1 MKKVIIIFS
10 IFIILLGISTISI
23 ATIDPDTYKP
33 KDIVI
38 QDAGRS
44 LLLSQKIIGGI
55 TVTGIVISV
64 IVTMILGI
72 KYMVGS
78 VDQRAEYR
86 KTMIPILIGMM
97 LLFGTSW
104 IIKILFAIVPKN
116 IS

>member
-10 IFIILLGISTISI
+10 IFTILLCISSISI
-23 ATIDPDTYKP
+23 ATINPDTYKP

-44 LLLSQKIIGGI
+44 LLLTQNIIGAI
-55 TVTGIVISV
+55 TVVGIVISV
-64 IVTMILGI
+64 VVMIILGI
-72 KYMVGS
+72 KYMIGS

-86 KTMIPILIGMM
+86 KTMVPIIIGM
-97 LLFGTSW
+97 LILFGTSW
-104 IIKILFAIVPKN
+104 IITTIFTIVPKD